1 MTLSCNIFCPENY
14 LHFMMV
20 KLYRSIG
27 HTQIF
32 HALTKRGTNAKFD
45 NHYTCTLLAL
55 SYMQDK
61 FYLLIR
67 NLRKYR

>member
-1 MTLSCNIFCPENY
+1 
-14 LHFMMV
+14 MV

-32 HALTKRGTNAKFD
+32 MFGMHFHALD
-45 NHYTCTLLAL
+45 NQYTCTLLAL

>member
-1 MTLSCNIFCPENY
+1 
-14 LHFMMV
+14 MV

-27 HTQIF
+27 HTQI
-32 HALTKRGTNAKFD
+32 TKRGTNAKFD